1 MDKTGR
7 TNPPGYDVKSEEKA
21 PASPFLHQ
29 TKVSFEFT
37 EYLGTS
43 PAQFFLLLWVE
54 NISSIAQSPVRAKRV
69 EDSSFIQP
77 RRCSG
82 LWERGAQWLVFL
94 GDTKVRVPVEGSV
107 PWAMATQSTEAV
119 PRPLAPPC
127 VILTCSLMRGSRET
141 KSGFLLRI
149 YIKCCIFL
157 KRPVT

>member
-107 PWAMATQSTEAV
+107 PWKLGHPEHGTFIKLGCEGAAV
-119 PRPLAPPC
+119 TFL
-127 VILTCSLMRGSRET
+127 GSR
-141 KSGFLLRI
+141 
-149 YIKCCIFL
+149 L
-157 KRPVT
+157 KHFS